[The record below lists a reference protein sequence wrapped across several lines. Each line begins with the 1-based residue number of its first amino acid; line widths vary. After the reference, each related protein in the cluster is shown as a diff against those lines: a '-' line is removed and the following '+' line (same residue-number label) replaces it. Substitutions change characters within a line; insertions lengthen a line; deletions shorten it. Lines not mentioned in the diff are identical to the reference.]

1 MENLLFA
8 KEMKVLHLPLSLKI
22 IIYKLNRGIIPL
34 TVIVNVVFG
43 IMRVLL
49 SKIYGL
55 IQTQIITRL
64 TQKTT
69 KLGLII

>member
-22 IIYKLNRGIIPL
+22 IIYKLNRGIIPF

>member
-64 TQKTT
+64 NQKTT

>member
-22 IIYKLNRGIIPL
+22 IIYKLNRGIIPF

-64 TQKTT
+64 NQKTT

>member
-22 IIYKLNRGIIPL
+22 IIYKPNRGIIPF